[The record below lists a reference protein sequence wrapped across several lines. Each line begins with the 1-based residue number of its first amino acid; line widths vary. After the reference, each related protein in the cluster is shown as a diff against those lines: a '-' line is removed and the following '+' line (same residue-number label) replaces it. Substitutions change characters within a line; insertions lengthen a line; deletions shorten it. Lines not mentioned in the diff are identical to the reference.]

1 MFRTVDKSSG
11 YLFSTRELR
20 DLVEA
25 RRGAMRQEVE
35 QMNANQV
42 HIRNMCTRCYS
53 IYVHC
58 LRKVLFGG

>member
-35 QMNANQV
+35 QMNANQLLNTSPADLARYLV
-42 HIRNMCTRCYS
+42 EKYS
-53 IYVHC
+53 
-58 LRKVLFGG
+58 